1 MGNFE
6 VPGVPGE
13 VCWRYI
19 SGRGGSFVELGSLVL
34 TRALAGFGFGFGV
47 VRVGAVGVGAVGV
60 GAVRVGEVGWLTEL
74 RYQYKL

>member
-1 MGNFE
+1 MGNFD

-19 SGRGGSFVELGSLVL
+19 GGRGESFVELGSLVL
-34 TRALAGFGFGFGV
+34 TRALAGFGF
-47 VRVGAVGVGAVGV
+47 GVGAVGV